1 METAKE
7 LAYKAYCHNNV
18 DLLTGNPKD
27 KDDQLKTKFENWW
40 SKHYHG
46 DNYQMG
52 LNPEHNVYI
61 DGKRYI
67 KAE

>member
-40 SKHYHG
+40 NRYYSNANQIEFNPKHS
-46 DNYQMG
+46 
-52 LNPEHNVYI
+52 VFI